1 MNQEQNARFTEFLRS
16 KAAEAET
23 DTGYRPTFLL
33 RMLNEKGGYQTALT
47 LLSAHNPSEG
57 FTRLWKLQR
66 LDLSIEA
73 LVVESEWRT
82 FFPAELLAKS
92 ERLLQGSRYSFRRYQ
107 ANLAQVQPADESVML
122 PKKRKNSISFSELC
136 ERLGTPLVNP
146 LDRWCGL
153 STDHRRAVFSLWSDE
168 LTAGRYVFWDDE
180 KSGNDVRI
188 GARELHTT
196 LHQVISNGYEAYGIL
211 CEADNPSSP
220 ERKRGYF
227 QEDIVLILRLVKES
241 PGIVAY
247 VQGEVSTSAVMEGMG
262 AFGRPFY
269 PAADDLHMP
278 QGVAQPDRFTTLRTS
293 YRRDDSVRQFV
304 LSRAKGRCEYCG
316 EQGFELPDG
325 RHYLEAHHIISM
337 SNDGPDRIDNVIALC
352 AHHHREAHYGKD
364 SEQLEKAFTEKLIQL
379 LGDNNK

>member
-1 MNQEQNARFTEFLRS
+1 MNQEQNARFTEFLFS
-16 KAAEAET
+16 KAAETER
-23 DTGYRPTFLL
+23 DVQYRPTLFL
-33 RMLNEKGGYQTALT
+33 RMLNENGGYETAIT
-47 LLSAHNPSEG
+47 LLSARNPSEG
-57 FTRLWKLQR
+57 FTKLWELKR

-73 LVVESEWRT
+73 LVVESEWRAS
-82 FFPAELLAKS
+82 FPMELIVKS
-92 ERLLQGSRYSFRRYQ
+92 ERLLQGSGYSFEPYE
-107 ANLAQVQPADESVML
+107 ANLTQVQPADESVML

-136 ERLGTPLVNP
+136 IRLGTPLVNS

-153 STDHRRAVFSLWSDE
+153 SIDHRRAVFSLWSDE
-168 LTAGRYVFWDDE
+168 LTAGRYVFWDDQ
-180 KSGNDVRI
+180 KSGNDLRI

-196 LHQVISNGYEAYGIL
+196 LHQVISKGCEAYGIL

-227 QEDIVLILRLVKES
+227 QEDIVLILRIVKES

-262 AFGRPFY
+262 AVGKPFY

-304 LSRAKGRCEYCG
+304 LSRAKGRCEHCG
-316 EQGFELPDG
+316 ELGFELPDG

-379 LGDNNK
+379 LGDTN